1 MIIRQVYNHE
11 YASVVETDSSYL
23 FFEGQNVEAF
33 KVGEELTAPCKPY
46 KILMKWNIGK
56 AVENMIKGVS
66 D

>member
-1 MIIRQVYNHE
+1 MIIRQVYNPE

-33 KVGEELTAPCKPY
+33 EVGEELTAPCKPY
-46 KILMKWNIGK
+46 KILMKWNISK